1 MKSAKQSPAAASRG
15 KMESD
20 ETLQCYELLSM
31 QYLEQ
36 SQDDDIWQKLHDWRQ
51 GQMSMVQVI
60 VSLPKE
66 LWFIAV
72 LLREN
77 PNRLKKFLAKHDRS
91 LISEEEDLLVNYLQ
105 SFFLTELHLDTTFRS
120 NANDNESIFQNSNGA
135 MTQITQ
141 NLMFRPPLA
150 IFR

>member
-1 MKSAKQSPAAASRG
+1 MSEEG
-15 KMESD
+15 I
-20 ETLQCYELLSM
+20 LHCYELLSM

-36 SQDDDIWQKLHDWRQ
+36 SQNDDVWHKLVGWFKDQ
-51 GQMSMVQVI
+51 ISTVEAI

-77 PNRLKKFLAKHDRS
+77 PARLREFLAKFANTVD
-91 LISEEEDLLVNYLQ
+91 IAEDLLVTYLKT
-105 SFFLTELHLDTTFRS
+105 FHLTELHLDTTFRS
-120 NANDNESIFQNSNGA
+120 LECQDPSNSFFNSSL
-135 MTQITQ
+135 TH
-141 NLMFRPPLA
+141 NVVFRPPLA